1 MNKKISVFLVA
12 GNRLLREALARLFT
26 KKGEVEVCGVSPF
39 VPEIKSS
46 SELRDADV
54 LVLDAITVQ
63 LSDYALI
70 PEITARAPKIKVI
83 LIDMDDDP
91 ETFLQCVRAG
101 AVGYVLKDASAAD
114 VISAVRL
121 VGQGQA
127 VCPPQLCMSLFQTV
141 TRQWT
146 SFPSARIKVE
156 LGLTRRQQQL
166 IPLIAQGLTN
176 KEIANHLHISEQTV
190 KNHIHRMLRRV
201 GASDRLQVIDLTR
214 NQGILPR
221 TSLGSARTFMGSREL
236 HAARFT
242 RRPEKRTAA
251 KTG

>member
-1 MNKKISVFLVA
+1 MKNNISVFLVA
-12 GNRLLREALARLFT
+12 GNRLLREALARLLA
-26 KKGEVEVCGVSPF
+26 KKGDVDVCGVSPF
-39 VPEIKSS
+39 VPEILSS
-46 SELRDADV
+46 IAMLDADV
-54 LVLDAITVQ
+54 LVLDALTVQ

-70 PEITARAPKIKVI
+70 SEIVSKAPNIKVI
-83 LIDMDDDP
+83 LIDMDDNS
-91 ETFLQCVRAG
+91 EVFIKCVRAG
-101 AVGYVLKDASAAD
+101 AVGYLLKDASAAD
-114 VISAVRL
+114 VMSAVRL

-127 VCPPQLCMSLFQTV
+127 VCPSQLCMSLFRTV

-146 SFPSARIKVE
+146 SFPSARIKIE

-214 NQGILPR
+214 NQGIYP
-221 TSLGSARTFMGSREL
+221 
-236 HAARFT
+236 
-242 RRPEKRTAA
+242 
-251 KTG
+251 